1 MDPFEEGGGF
11 FAATF
16 AGVGSEAG
24 LELLSPDSADDL
36 DEDDFGSGFAAPD

>member
-1 MDPFEEGGGF
+1 MDPFEDGACF

-36 DEDDFGSGFAAPD
+36 DEDDFGSGFAAPN